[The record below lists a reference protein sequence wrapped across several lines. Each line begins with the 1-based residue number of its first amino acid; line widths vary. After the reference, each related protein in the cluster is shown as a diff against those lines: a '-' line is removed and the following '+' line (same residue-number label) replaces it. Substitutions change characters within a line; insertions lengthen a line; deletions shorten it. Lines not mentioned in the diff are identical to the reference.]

1 MELEDVYLK
10 FFEEVLEVNEEINV
24 ASVKQSIDNL
34 NENIEYYLMEKSPAK
49 KHSYLTEV
57 KRILHT
63 IALNILRSVIDLKR
77 NINSTYKN
85 EPTLAIKKKKLENL
99 DEKRKDIAVFIK
111 ECEKV
116 IEEKQPAFF
125 LEAMDVQLNETVT
138 NVKYQMNEAYHNLI
152 ELDRQIIN
160 YLNLIAYQ
168 DRLIKKVQKLKYLK
182 DQLILDTNTNIRTM
196 LDQTNPVW
204 MEPRPKYML
213 KVSIPMLRNT
223 DEGLRILQKVAAG
236 KGNSRLKK
244 GELAEPLTLE
254 DLQVEAQ
261 VLQTVDASEVKN
273 AFMASSD
280 NLFHFVMNYGNY
292 RKSMDEE
299 EKLVLFCQIATQYLD
314 ELEVEENYQTMG
326 NIEYPLIYSKQN

>member
-1 MELEDVYLK
+1 MIV
-10 FFEEVLEVNEEINV
+10 VINV
-24 ASVKQSIDNL
+24 MSVMQSIDDL
-34 NENIEYYLMEKSPAK
+34 HENIEYYLIERSPAK

-77 NINSTYKN
+77 NIDSTYKN
-85 EPTLAIKKKKLENL
+85 EPTLAVKKKKLEHL
-99 DEKRKDIAVFIK
+99 DERRKDIAVFIK

-116 IEEKQPAFF
+116 IDEKQPTFF
-125 LEAMDVQLNETVT
+125 LEAMDVQLKETVT

-160 YLNLIAYQ
+160 FLNLIVYQ
-168 DRLIKKVQKLKYLK
+168 DHLVKKVQRLKYLK
-182 DQLILDTNTNIRTM
+182 DQLILDTNTNIRSM
-196 LDQTNPVW
+196 LNQTDPVW
-204 MEPRPKYML
+204 MEPRPKYTL

-223 DEGLRILQKVAAG
+223 DEGLRILHKVAAG

-244 GELAEPLTLE
+244 CELAEPLTLE
-254 DLQVEAQ
+254 DMQAEAQ

-292 RKSMDEE
+292 SKKMDEE
-299 EKLVLFCQIATQYLD
+299 DKLVLFCQIATQYLD
-314 ELEVEENYQTMG
+314 ELTVEDNYQTMG
-326 NIEYPLIYSKQN
+326 NIEYPLIYSRQN

>member
-1 MELEDVYLK
+1 M
-10 FFEEVLEVNEEINV
+10 
-24 ASVKQSIDNL
+24 
-34 NENIEYYLMEKSPAK
+34 
-49 KHSYLTEV
+49 
-57 KRILHT
+57 
-63 IALNILRSVIDLKR
+63 
-77 NINSTYKN
+77 
-85 EPTLAIKKKKLENL
+85 
-99 DEKRKDIAVFIK
+99 
-111 ECEKV
+111 
-116 IEEKQPAFF
+116 IEEKPQAFF

-182 DQLILDTNTNIRTM
+182 DQLILDTNTNIRSM
-196 LDQTNPVW
+196 LGQTNPVW

-261 VLQTVDASEVKN
+261 VRQTVDASEVKN

-314 ELEVEENYQTMG
+314 ELAVEDNYQTMG
-326 NIEYPLIYSKQN
+326 NIEYLLIYSKQN